1 MYTDKT
7 ILWKD
12 VNEKQQVVLFGGT
25 VMNSFFKDK
34 IILCTGNG
42 SFANAMIERL
52 LKTDVKEIRIYSR
65 NEEKQVLSER
75 KYEDTKLKFIL
86 GDIRDYKTLYQ
97 ALKGVDYCI
106 HTAALKHVKKC
117 EENPLE
123 CFSINIDGTKNVIN
137 ACIENKVQKLC
148 CLSTD
153 KAANACTT
161 YGVSKYAGERIIVG
175 VENKDTTITMTR
187 YGNVAGSSGS
197 VIPYFKQLASEGK
210 PLTLTDPNMTRFYI
224 PIEKAV
230 DSVIY
235 ALEHGNH
242 KDLIVYKSKSATVQQ
257 IADCISDNQVVVG
270 IIKSEKTDEALLT
283 ERELNHCYE
292 DGDFFIYNEDN
303 LVNEI
308 ECQNL
313 DGTKYNVKKY
323 DKPLTS
329 DNAERYTQEELKE
342 LINRC

>member
-1 MYTDKT
+1 
-7 ILWKD
+7 
-12 VNEKQQVVLFGGT
+12 
-25 VMNSFFKDK
+25 MNNFFSNK
-34 IILCTGNG
+34 IVLCTGNG
-42 SFANAMIERL
+42 SFSNAMIKYL
-52 LKTDVKEIRIYSR
+52 LTTDIKEIRVYSR
-65 NEEKQVLSER
+65 NEEKQVASER
-75 KYEDTKLKFIL
+75 LYNDSRLTFIL
-86 GDIRDYKTLYQ
+86 GDIRDYKTLLE

-230 DSVIY
+230 ESVLF
-235 ALEHGNH
+235 ALEHGKH
-242 KDLIVYKSKSATVQQ
+242 KDLVIYKSKSATVQQ
-257 IADCISDNQVVVG
+257 IADCISDNQIVTGAV
-270 IIKSEKTDEALLT
+270 KSEKTDEALLT
-283 ERELNHCYE
+283 ERELNHSKE
-292 DGDFFIYNEDN
+292 VGDYYIYNEDYT
-303 LVNEI
+303 NEKI
-308 ECQNL
+308 
-313 DGTKYNVKKY
+313 Y

-329 DNAERYTQEELKE
+329 DNAKRYSMCELKE
-342 LINRC
+342 LIDKC

>member
-1 MYTDKT
+1 M
-7 ILWKD
+7 
-12 VNEKQQVVLFGGT
+12 
-25 VMNSFFKDK
+25 KDK
-34 IILCTGNG
+34 IVLITGNG
-42 SFANAMIERL
+42 SFANAMIKYL
-52 LKTDVKEIRIYSR
+52 LKTEVKEIRVYSR
-65 NEEKQVLSER
+65 NEEKQVESER
-75 KYEDTKLKFIL
+75 KYQNTRLKFIL
-86 GDIRDYKTLYQ
+86 GDIRDYKKLSE

-137 ACIENKVQKLC
+137 ACIENNVEKLC

-175 VENKDTTITMTR
+175 VENKNTTITMTR

-224 PIEKAV
+224 PIDKAV
-230 DSVIY
+230 DSVLY
-235 ALEHGNH
+235 ALEHGKH
-242 KDLIVYKSKSATVQQ
+242 KDLVIYKSKSATVQQ
-257 IADCISDNQVVVG
+257 ISDCISDNQVVVG
-270 IIKSEKTDEALLT
+270 MVKSEKTDEALLT
-283 ERELNHCYE
+283 ERELNHSKELE
-292 DGDFFIYNEDN
+292 DFYIYNEDYI
-303 LVNEI
+303 NEKVY
-308 ECQNL
+308 
-313 DGTKYNVKKY
+313 TKS
-323 DKPLTS
+323 LTS
-329 DNAERYTQEELKE
+329 DNAIRYTNEELRE

>member
-1 MYTDKT
+1 M
-7 ILWKD
+7 
-12 VNEKQQVVLFGGT
+12 
-25 VMNSFFKDK
+25 KDK
-34 IILCTGNG
+34 IVLITGNG
-42 SFANAMIERL
+42 SFANAMIKYL
-52 LKTDVKEIRIYSR
+52 LKTEVKEIRVYSR
-65 NEEKQVLSER
+65 NEEKQVESER
-75 KYEDTKLKFIL
+75 KYQNTRLKFIL
-86 GDIRDYKTLYQ
+86 GDIRDYKKLSE

-137 ACIENKVQKLC
+137 ACIENNVEKLC

-175 VENKDTTITMTR
+175 VENKNTTITMTR

-230 DSVIY
+230 DSVLY
-235 ALEHGNH
+235 ALEHGKH
-242 KDLIVYKSKSATVQQ
+242 KDLVIYKSKSATVQQ
-257 IADCISDNQVVVG
+257 IADCISDNQVVIGAV
-270 IIKSEKTDEALLT
+270 KSEKTDEALLT
-283 ERELNHCYE
+283 ERELNHSKELE
-292 DGDFFIYNEDN
+292 DFYIYNEDYI
-303 LVNEI
+303 NEKVY
-308 ECQNL
+308 
-313 DGTKYNVKKY
+313 TKS
-323 DKPLTS
+323 LTS
-329 DNAERYTQEELKE
+329 DNAVRYTNEELRE

>member
-1 MYTDKT
+1 M
-7 ILWKD
+7 
-12 VNEKQQVVLFGGT
+12 
-25 VMNSFFKDK
+25 FKDK
-34 IILCTGNG
+34 IILITGNG
-42 SFANAMIERL
+42 SFSNAMIKYL
-52 LKTDVKEIRIYSR
+52 LTTDVKEIRVYSR
-65 NEEKQVLSER
+65 NEEKQVASER
-75 KYEDTKLKFIL
+75 LYNDSRLTFIL

-175 VENKDTTITMTR
+175 VENKDTIITMTR

-230 DSVIY
+230 ESVLF
-235 ALEHGNH
+235 ALEHGKH
-242 KDLIVYKSKSATVQQ
+242 KDLVIYKSKSATVQQ

-283 ERELNHCYE
+283 ERELNHSKE
-292 DGDFFIYNEDN
+292 VGDYYIYNEDYT
-303 LVNEI
+303 NEKI
-308 ECQNL
+308 
-313 DGTKYNVKKY
+313 Y

-329 DNAERYTQEELKE
+329 DNAKRYSMCELKE
-342 LINRC
+342 LIDKC

>member
-1 MYTDKT
+1 M
-7 ILWKD
+7 
-12 VNEKQQVVLFGGT
+12 FR
-25 VMNSFFKDK
+25 DK
-34 IILCTGNG
+34 IILITGNG
-42 SFANAMIERL
+42 SFSNAMIKYL
-52 LKTDVKEIRIYSR
+52 LTTDIKEIRVYSR
-65 NEEKQVLSER
+65 NEEKQVASER
-75 KYEDTKLKFIL
+75 LYNDSRLTFIL
-86 GDIRDYKTLYQ
+86 GDIRDYKTLLE
-97 ALKGVDYCI
+97 ALKGVDYCL

-175 VENKDTTITMTR
+175 VENKDTIITMTR

-230 DSVIY
+230 ESVLF
-235 ALEHGNH
+235 ALEHGKH
-242 KDLIVYKSKSATVQQ
+242 KDLVIYKSKSATVQQ

-283 ERELNHCYE
+283 ERELNHSKE
-292 DGDFFIYNEDN
+292 VGDYYIYNEDYT
-303 LVNEI
+303 NEKI
-308 ECQNL
+308 
-313 DGTKYNVKKY
+313 Y

-329 DNAERYTQEELKE
+329 DNAKRYSMCELKE
-342 LINRC
+342 LIDKC

>member
-1 MYTDKT
+1 M
-7 ILWKD
+7 
-12 VNEKQQVVLFGGT
+12 
-25 VMNSFFKDK
+25 FKNK
-34 IILCTGNG
+34 IVLCTGNG
-42 SFANAMIERL
+42 SFANAMIKYL
-52 LKTDVKEIRIYSR
+52 LTTDVKEIRVYSR
-65 NEEKQVLSER
+65 NEEKQVASER
-75 KYEDTKLKFIL
+75 LYNDKRLTFIL
-86 GDIRDYKTLYQ
+86 GDIRDYKTLFE
-97 ALKGVDYCI
+97 ALKGVDYCL

-175 VENKDTTITMTR
+175 VENKDTIITMTR

-230 DSVIY
+230 ESVLF
-235 ALEHGNH
+235 ALEHGKH
-242 KDLIVYKSKSATVQQ
+242 KDLVIYKSKSATVQQ

-270 IIKSEKTDEALLT
+270 IVKSEKTDEALLT
-283 ERELNHCYE
+283 ERELNHSKE
-292 DGDFFIYNEDN
+292 VGDYYIYNEDYTN
-303 LVNEI
+303 DRLYTE
-308 ECQNL
+308 
-313 DGTKYNVKKY
+313 
-323 DKPLTS
+323 PLTS
-329 DNAERYTQEELKE
+329 DNAKRYTQTELKE
-342 LINRC
+342 LIDKC

>member
-1 MYTDKT
+1 M
-7 ILWKD
+7 
-12 VNEKQQVVLFGGT
+12 
-25 VMNSFFKDK
+25 FKNK
-34 IILCTGNG
+34 IVLCTGNG
-42 SFANAMIERL
+42 SFANAMIKYL
-52 LKTDVKEIRIYSR
+52 LTTDIKEIRVYSR
-65 NEEKQVLSER
+65 NEEKQVASER
-75 KYEDTKLKFIL
+75 LYNDKRLTFIL
-86 GDIRDYKTLYQ
+86 GDIRDYKTLFE
-97 ALKGVDYCI
+97 ALKGVDYCL

-175 VENKDTTITMTR
+175 VENKDTIITMTR

-230 DSVIY
+230 ESVLF
-235 ALEHGNH
+235 ALEHGKH
-242 KDLIVYKSKSATVQQ
+242 KDLVIYKSKSATVQQ

-270 IIKSEKTDEALLT
+270 IVKSEKTDEALLT
-283 ERELNHCYE
+283 ERELNHSKE
-292 DGDFFIYNEDN
+292 VGDYYIYNEDYTN
-303 LVNEI
+303 DRLYTE
-308 ECQNL
+308 
-313 DGTKYNVKKY
+313 
-323 DKPLTS
+323 PLTS
-329 DNAERYTQEELKE
+329 DNAKRYTQTELKE
-342 LINRC
+342 LIDKC

>member
-1 MYTDKT
+1 M
-7 ILWKD
+7 
-12 VNEKQQVVLFGGT
+12 
-25 VMNSFFKDK
+25 FKDK
-34 IILCTGNG
+34 IILITGNG
-42 SFANAMIERL
+42 SFSNAMIKYL
-52 LKTDVKEIRIYSR
+52 LTTDVKEIRIYSR
-65 NEEKQVLSER
+65 NEEKQVASER
-75 KYEDTKLKFIL
+75 LYNDSRLTFIL
-86 GDIRDYKTLYQ
+86 GDIRDYKTLLE

-175 VENKDTTITMTR
+175 VENKDTIITMTR

-230 DSVIY
+230 ESVLF
-235 ALEHGNH
+235 ALEHGKH
-242 KDLIVYKSKSATVQQ
+242 KDLVIYKSKSATVQQ

-270 IIKSEKTDEALLT
+270 IVKSEKTDEALLT
-283 ERELNHCYE
+283 ERELNHCIE
-292 DGDFFIYNEDN
+292 NGDFYIYNEDY
-303 LVNEI
+303 VN
-308 ECQNL
+308 N
-313 DGTKYNVKKY
+313 KKY

-329 DNAERYTQEELKE
+329 DNATRYTNKELEELIDK
-342 LINRC
+342 C